1 METQGRGSAVVLG
14 VGAQRGVGGAA
25 CRRFGREGLHVFVVG
40 RTAEK
45 VERVAKDVVEAGGVA
60 TGVVADVT
68 VEADI
73 ARALDQAQAARPL
86 ELVHYNAGNN
96 RWGNLLEMESDF
108 FEEVW
113 RLCCLAGFVA
123 GREAARRLVAA
134 SRGGSIFFTGATA
147 SIRGRPPFTAFAS
160 AKAGLRAVAQA
171 MAREL
176 GPQNIHVAHV
186 VIDGV
191 IHGEVVESKVPG
203 YIESKGED
211 GALDPD
217 AIADAFWMLHTQHR
231 SAWTHE
237 LDLRPFKESW

>member
-1 METQGRGSAVVLG
+1 MTSQRGSAVVLG

-25 CRRFGREGLHVFVVG
+25 CRRYGREGLHVFAVG

-45 VERVAKDVVEAGGVA
+45 VERVAKEVVEAGGEA
-60 TGVVADVT
+60 TPIVADAT
-68 VEADI
+68 IEADVV
-73 ARALDQAQAARPL
+73 RALDQAQAARPL

-96 RWGNLLEMESDF
+96 RWSPLLEMESGF
-108 FEEVW
+108 FEDVW
-113 RLCCLAGFVA
+113 RLCCLGGFMV
-123 GREAARRLVAA
+123 GREAARRMVSAQ
-134 SRGGSIFFTGATA
+134 RGGSIFFTGATA
-147 SIRGRPPFTAFAS
+147 SLRGRPPFTAFAS

-176 GPQNIHVAHV
+176 GPQGIHVAHV

-203 YIESKGED
+203 YIESKGPD
-211 GALDPD
+211 GALAPD
-217 AIADAFWMLHTQHR
+217 AIADAFWLLHTQHR

-237 LDLRPFKESW
+237 LDLRPFKEPW